1 MDQPPVYEGPDLT
14 KSCTNPEPG
23 GYGHKTSLGKA
34 WGGGGPLQRMTHRIM
49 VYSPTQSEKQK
60 TEK

>member
-14 KSCTNPEPG
+14 KSCTNPEPEPG

-34 WGGGGPLQRMTHRIM
+34 WGEGGGPLQ
-49 VYSPTQSEKQK
+49 
-60 TEK
+60 